1 MQVLKIGRCL
11 CGQPKANWSSRRGG
25 DVDTEDV
32 DTEDVDTE
40 DVDLKYV
47 SLGLVDPE

>member
-1 MQVLKIGRCL
+1 MDNLRPTGPRAGGR
-11 CGQPKANWSSRRGG
+11 G
-25 DVDTEDV
+25 DV